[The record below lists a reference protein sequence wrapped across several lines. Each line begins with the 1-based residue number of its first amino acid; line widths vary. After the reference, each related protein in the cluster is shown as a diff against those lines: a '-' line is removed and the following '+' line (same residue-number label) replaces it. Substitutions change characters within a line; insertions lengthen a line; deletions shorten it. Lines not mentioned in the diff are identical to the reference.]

1 MGTREKSRSGIPQS
15 VVSEPRVARVMSIA
29 RTLTRR
35 CSALLALLLGL
46 FLLPAQGQPAGS
58 SSPANA
64 EYLIGAG
71 DTLEI
76 FVWNQPDLSV
86 TVPVRPD
93 GRITTP
99 LVDDIVAVNKT
110 PTQLAREIGVVLSE
124 YVRSPQVNVI
134 VQGFVGTPGA
144 QVRVLGQAV
153 QPRAIPYRD
162 RMTLLD
168 LVSEVG
174 GLTEFAAGNRSRLIR
189 NVNGE
194 NREIRVRL
202 DDLVKRGQIDKNM
215 PIQPGDVLVIPEAV
229 F

>member
-1 MGTREKSRSGIPQS
+1 
-15 VVSEPRVARVMSIA
+15 MSIDRSRWLA
-29 RTLTRR
+29 SVWG
-35 CSALLALLLGL
+35 CVLLSGL
-46 FLLPAQGQPAGS
+46 CGWAASVAGQPRNNEPAS
-58 SSPANA
+58 ASPTG
-64 EYLIGAG
+64 EYLIGPG

-76 FVWNQPDLSV
+76 FVWRQEDLSV

-93 GRITTP
+93 GRISTP
-99 LVDDIVAVNKT
+99 LVEDLVAVNKT
-110 PTQLAREIGVVLSE
+110 PTELAREIESALAE

-153 QPRAIPYRD
+153 QPRSIPYRD

-168 LVSEVG
+168 VILEAG

-189 NVNGE
+189 NVDGE
-194 NREIRVRL
+194 SREIRVRL
-202 DDLVKRGQIDKNM
+202 DDLVRKGKIEHNVAL
-215 PIQPGDVLVIPEAV
+215 QPGDILIIPEAV

>member
-1 MGTREKSRSGIPQS
+1 
-15 VVSEPRVARVMSIA
+15 MSIVV
-29 RTLTRR
+29 RGLR
-35 CSALLALLLGL
+35 LAAVLGCVFL
-46 FLLPAQGQPAGS
+46 FGCAGS
-58 SSPANA
+58 SVDSADSAGPATA
-64 EYLIGAG
+64 LRTGEYLIGPG

-76 FVWNQPDLSV
+76 FVWRQEDLSV

-93 GRITTP
+93 GRISTP
-99 LVDDIVAVNKT
+99 LVEDLVAVNKT
-110 PTQLAREIGVVLSE
+110 PTQLAREIEGVLAE

-153 QPRAIPYRD
+153 QPRSIPYRE

-168 LVSEVG
+168 LILEAG
-174 GLTEFAAGNRSRLIR
+174 GLTEFAAGNRSRVIR

-194 NREIRVRL
+194 SREIRVRI
-202 DDLVKRGQIDKNM
+202 DDLVRRGDVEHNILLE
-215 PIQPGDVLVIPEAV
+215 PGDIVIIPEAV